1 MCEVKGTDLF
11 SADQQKINLSPL
23 PHTKM
28 PTLPILI
35 DTHCHLTMNPYDPD
49 RSGVIQRA
57 RDAGVERMITI
68 GTDLEDSQR
77 AVALAQEHDFMFAA
91 VGIHPHDVK
100 EIKDLEATY
109 QALKSLTSNSKVV
122 ALGETG
128 LDYHYMHSPASL
140 QQEHFRIMIRMAKAC
155 GLPLIIHSREAKED
169 TLKILR
175 EEGGERLRGVFHCFS
190 GDMEMAETALAMGF
204 YLSFSGVITFQNAQN
219 TKKTILEIVKAIP
232 LDRILIETDA
242 PFLTPHPHR
251 GKRNEPAY
259 VRYVAEKVAEVK
271 TLSIEETAKAI
282 FANAAKLFRLTP
294 SCYA

>member
-1 MCEVKGTDLF
+1 M
-11 SADQQKINLSPL
+11 S
-23 PHTKM
+23 
-28 PTLPILI
+28 TLPILI
-35 DTHCHLTMNPYDPD
+35 DTHCHLTMNQYDPD

-68 GTDLEDSQR
+68 GTDIEESQR
-77 AVALAQEHDFMFAA
+77 AIALAEEHDFMFAA
-91 VGIHPHDVK
+91 VGVHPHDVK
-100 EIKDLEATY
+100 EIKDLEAAY
-109 QALKSLTSNSKVV
+109 QALKALTSNSKVV

-128 LDYHYMHSPASL
+128 LDYHYMHSPAPL
-140 QQEHFRIMIRMAKAC
+140 QQEHFRIMIRLAKAC
-155 GLPLIIHSREAKED
+155 NLPLIIHTREAKED

-175 EEGGERLRGVFHCFS
+175 EEAGDRLRGVFHCFS
-190 GDMEMAETALAMGF
+190 GDREMAEAALAMGF

-271 TLSIEETAKAI
+271 ALSIEETAKAI

>member
-1 MCEVKGTDLF
+1 
-11 SADQQKINLSPL
+11 
-23 PHTKM
+23 M
-28 PTLPILI
+28 PTLL
-35 DTHCHLTMNPYDPD
+35 DTHCHLTMNQYDPD
-49 RSGVIQRA
+49 RSGVIQQA

-77 AVALAQEHDFMFAA
+77 AIALAEEHDFMSAA

-100 EIKDLEATY
+100 EIKEPEAVY
-109 QALKSLTSNSKVV
+109 QALKALTSNSKVV

-140 QQEHFRIMIRMAKAC
+140 QQEHFRIIIRMAKAC

-169 TLKILR
+169 TLKILG
-175 EEGGERLRGVFHCFS
+175 EEAGDRLRGVFHCFS
-190 GDMEMAETALAMGF
+190 GDMEMAEAALAMGF
-204 YLSFSGVITFQNAQN
+204 YLSFSGVITFQNA
-219 TKKTILEIVKAIP
+219 KTILEIVKAVP

-259 VRYVAEKVAEVK
+259 VRYVTEKVAEIRG
-271 TLSIEETAKAI
+271 LSIEETGKAV
-282 FANAAKLFRLTP
+282 FDNAATLFKLNR
-294 SCYA
+294 SR

>member
-1 MCEVKGTDLF
+1 M
-11 SADQQKINLSPL
+11 
-23 PHTKM
+23 
-28 PTLPILI
+28 LI
-35 DTHCHLTMNPYDPD
+35 DTHCHLTMSQYDPD

-57 RDAGVERMITI
+57 RDAGVTRMITI

-77 AVALAQEHDFMFAA
+77 AVALAEGHDFMSAA
-91 VGIHPHDVK
+91 VGIHPHDVR
-100 EIKDLEATY
+100 EIKDPEAAY

-128 LDYHYMHSPASL
+128 LDYHYMHSPAPL

-155 GLPLIIHSREAKED
+155 GLPLIIHTREAKED

-175 EEGGERLRGVFHCFS
+175 EEMGDRLRGVFHCFS

-204 YLSFSGVITFQNAQN
+204 YLSFSGVVTFQNAQN
-219 TKKTILEIVKAIP
+219 AKTILEIVKAVP

-271 TLSIEETAKAI
+271 GLSIEETARAI
-282 FANAAKLFRLTP
+282 FVNAATLFNLNLENTP
-294 SCYA
+294 

>member
-1 MCEVKGTDLF
+1 M
-11 SADQQKINLSPL
+11 S
-23 PHTKM
+23 
-28 PTLPILI
+28 ILI
-35 DTHCHLTMNPYDPD
+35 DTHCHLTMNQYDPD

-77 AVALAQEHDFMFAA
+77 AIALAEGHNFMSAA
-91 VGIHPHDVK
+91 VGIHPHDVR
-100 EIKDLEATY
+100 EIKDPEAAY
-109 QALKSLTSNSKVV
+109 QALKALTSNSKVV
-122 ALGETG
+122 ALGEAG
-128 LDYHYMHSPASL
+128 LDYHYMHSPAPL

-155 GLPLIIHSREAKED
+155 GLPLIVHTREAKED
-169 TLKILR
+169 TLKILG
-175 EEGGERLRGVFHCFS
+175 EEAGDQLRGVFHCFS
-190 GDMEMAETALAMGF
+190 GDMEMAEAALAMGF